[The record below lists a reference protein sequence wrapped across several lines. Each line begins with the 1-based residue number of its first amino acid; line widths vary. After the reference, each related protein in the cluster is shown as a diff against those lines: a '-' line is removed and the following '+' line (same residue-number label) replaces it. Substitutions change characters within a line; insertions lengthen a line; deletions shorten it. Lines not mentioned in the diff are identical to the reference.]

1 MPAVLCSGSCAI
13 QLESR
18 VIVTGGGYNERDQV
32 TLYTEHGCTGVLYR
46 CMCTGVQVY
55 VYRCT
60 VQVYVYR

>member
-32 TLYTEHGCTGVLYR
+32 TFYTEHGMGVLYVQVYCIGVLYR
-46 CMCTGVQVY
+46 
-55 VYRCT
+55 
-60 VQVYVYR
+60 